1 MALSQLAKELEKAQ
15 GAGVREEHWVSVP
28 LLMAC
33 HAGISLSGCCKRALA
48 FFSLSALRILQRET
62 LAAAVLPPRAFTLT
76 VFPVV
81 SNEGERGQT
90 PPLFPHGCLKEG
102 MHAGAPQCCATARG
116 HPQGSVSWC
125 CRAFPP
131 LEPVP
136 SNVLGLPV

>member
-28 LLMAC
+28 LLIAC
-33 HAGISLSGCCKRALA
+33 RAGISLSGCCKRALA
-48 FFSLSALRILQRET
+48 FFSLSDLHILQRET
-62 LAAAVLPPRAFTLT
+62 LAAAALSPRAFTLT
-76 VFPVV
+76 VLPTV
-81 SNEGERGQT
+81 SNEGEWGQT
-90 PPLFPHGCLKEG
+90 LPLFLHGCLKER
-102 MHAGAPQCCATARG
+102 MHTVAPRCCAAARG